1 LEVQKYMT
9 NNLILRLFRDIVG
22 YVSRNNLSISM
33 NKESRRNGNSPIK
46 RMEFNT
52 TAVPTMGATAAVITV
67 VTAIAKETEMPM
79 AVATKTIKILL
90 QTAPTRQI
98 LPTNELNKFHDIQII
113 IFDETCQFDH

>member
-79 AVATKTIKILL
+79 AVAAKTIKILL
-90 QTAPTRQI
+90 QTAPTR
-98 LPTNELNKFHDIQII
+98 
-113 IFDETCQFDH
+113 